1 MGCDGFPFRWDTCRL
16 GDGCMLQCSTVSLN
30 VGTAPFTSPSFFF
43 FSKDFLALCT
53 LSLSTCLG
61 VLLVRESSCSG
72 DRLQRLLFTATSS
85 PSVSRLPF
93 SLLLYFLHHGC
104 TSSGWGAKRS
114 CLYPLFFVSVGFCG
128 EVECGIAF
136 RTLIPS
142 LYGSRRG

>member
-1 MGCDGFPFRWDTCRL
+1 MECDGFPFCWDACRL
-16 GDGCMLQCSTVSLN
+16 GDGYTLQCSTVSLN
-30 VGTAPFTSPSFFF
+30 VGTAPFISASFFF
-43 FSKDFLALCT
+43 FQNFFG
-53 LSLSTCLG
+53 SLYSPSFNLFE

-85 PSVSRLPF
+85 PSVSQLPF
-93 SLLLYFLHHGC
+93 SFLLYFLHLGC

-114 CLYPLFFVSVGFCG
+114 CLYPLFFISVGFCG